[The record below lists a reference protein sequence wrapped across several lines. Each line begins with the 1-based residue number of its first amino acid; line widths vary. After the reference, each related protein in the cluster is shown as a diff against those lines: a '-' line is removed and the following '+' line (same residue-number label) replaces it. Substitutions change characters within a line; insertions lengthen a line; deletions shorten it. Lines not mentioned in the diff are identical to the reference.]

1 MEGHICVKKVLL
13 DCFTDFG
20 FTCCSY
26 CLFVSS
32 YEILHPELPC
42 RERDHCGGHSE
53 SRVFDYFVPE
63 FVLPSSYFLY

>member
-1 MEGHICVKKVLL
+1 MNIEVSACVVKAIVLSS
-13 DCFTDFG
+13 CFI
-20 FTCCSY
+20 
-26 CLFVSS
+26 CLFLLS

-63 FVLPSSYFLY
+63 FVLSSNYFLY